1 VRVRLNAV
9 RLAWLAGLMILL
21 GLVGPAGAA
30 EFSAQVK
37 QKISGTDT
45 TGRILVKGQNYRM
58 ELRDTQGHEV
68 VIVVDQAAGLTRV
81 LMPAEKKYSE
91 LESQGLIS
99 LMNDPFQSAIY
110 VHGVAEK
117 KAEGT
122 EVLNGYECDKYTF
135 TMPHGQGFKTVMT
148 LWRAKKLDF
157 PLKIVLHDDKGSF
170 IELSQVQEGPVDVA
184 LFEIPPG
191 YAKMEEPKRKP
202 KVDVTQLPSVS
213 TSVSGKAPWARRI
226 SAAGEIRVAVNP
238 KESVRIKLD
247 NLIPE
252 ESVCRLS
259 AFRQGQPIAIDK
271 PTTYTLKDRMD
282 DRELLLGVQNR
293 AEEVAVKVE
302 KGLVMVWVS
311 ARESAFR
318 EPKAREYYLL
328 DRMARGFIFSA
339 GHKAVLKIASDS
351 QDQPGSQG
359 RVKILN
365 RSRKETYQEEKFDIK
380 NGETKTW
387 EFPATEEERNLDVD
401 MDQGGAVVSLELVPD
416 PSLIKPPEPRKAKPT
431 QTTKPQKKEPKI
443 VYTKPIQ
450 PATSR
455 PARPG
460 ETSPPPPQIPKELQ
474 AAVLSAINHNDLAA
488 LKDLLD
494 RGLDVNAGVYGSPIL
509 LKAANLGT
517 PEMVKLLLERGADLN
532 YRLRSGSN
540 ALDVAMSNSKHWREV
555 VPILVEAGIEVD
567 ARTSLWKVVL
577 KARKGKF
584 LPGAVEIIELLL
596 AKGASVDCSMGKDGT
611 TPLMYFAKQGWPE
624 PLKFFLDRGA
634 DLNAK
639 TTGGQT
645 ALSLAQEKGHR
656 EIVELLKAKGAKD

>member
-1 VRVRLNAV
+1 MRFPLNAA
-9 RLAWLAGLMILL
+9 RLAWLAGLMILF
-21 GLVGPAGAA
+21 GFTGPAIGA
-30 EFSAQVK
+30 EFSAQLK
-37 QKISGTDT
+37 QKVSGTDT
-45 TGRILVKGQNYRM
+45 TGRILVKGQDYRM
-58 ELRDTQGHEV
+58 EIRDTQGHEV
-68 VIVVDQAAGLTRV
+68 VILVDQAAGLTRA

-91 LESQGLIS
+91 MESQGLIS

-110 VHGVAEK
+110 VHTVAEK

-122 EVLNGYECDKYTF
+122 EVLSGYECDKYSF

-157 PLKIVLHDDKGSF
+157 PLKIVFHDDKGSF
-170 IELSQVQEGPVDVA
+170 IELSQVQEGPVDAA
-184 LFEIPPG
+184 LFKIPTD

-202 KVDVTQLPSVS
+202 RVDVTQLPSVS

-226 SAAGEIRVAVNP
+226 SAGGEIRVAVNP

-247 NLIPE
+247 NLIRE

-259 AFRQGQPIAIDK
+259 AFRKGQPITIDK
-271 PTTYTLKDRMD
+271 PAIYTLKDRMD
-282 DRELLLGVQNR
+282 DRELLLGVQNQ

-318 EPKAREYYLL
+318 EPKVREYYLL
-328 DRMARGFIFSA
+328 DRTARGFIFSS
-339 GHKAVLKIASDS
+339 GHKAVLKVASDS
-351 QDQPGSQG
+351 QDKPGSQG
-359 RVKILN
+359 KVKVLN
-365 RSRKETYQEEKFDIK
+365 KSRKETYQEEGFDIK
-380 NGETKTW
+380 NGESKTW

-401 MDQGGAVVSLELVPD
+401 LDQGGVVISLELIPD
-416 PSLIKPPEPRKAKPT
+416 PSLIKPPEPRKAKPA
-431 QTTKPQKKEPKI
+431 KPQKKEPKI

-450 PATSR
+450 PATAR

-460 ETSPPPPQIPKELQ
+460 EASPPPPQIPKELQ
-474 AAVLSAINHNDLAA
+474 TAVISAINHNDLAA

-494 RGLDVNAGVYGSPIL
+494 RGLDVNAGVYGAPIL
-509 LKAANLGT
+509 FKAANLGT
-517 PEMVKLLLERGADLN
+517 PEMVKLLLERGADLT

-555 VPILVEAGIEVD
+555 VPVLVEAGIEVD

-577 KARKGKF
+577 KARKGQF
-584 LPGAVEIIELLL
+584 LPGAKETIELLL
-596 AKGASVDCSMGKDGT
+596 AKGASVDCSMGRDGT

-645 ALSLAQEKGHR
+645 ALSLAQEKGHQ
-656 EIVELLKAKGAKD
+656 EIVKLLKAKGAKN